1 MQVDVR
7 DHEKLCGEPIEC
19 KCGLKFAFKCNL
31 VAHKKAHPACQ
42 DHSNNNNNMQSTSS
56 VITNNTSSTTN
67 NKKLKRSNNM
77 RHDVED
83 NGTDINHS
91 SSCQDTN
98 CDKSTSSASSD
109 DFVDLCTS
117 RGSQHRSAPAGPS
130 PGRAA
135 STSSCNPVTRSSHE
149 VEARHASNPM
159 QHLDQC
165 MMSSITSGS
174 TVADHQHHPEAHHS
188 FKRARYEFSG
198 MQYCTSGESMWS
210 SNLHYP
216 SGQMSLM
223 STPAATIPNLPSS
236 FTDHQLYSA
245 ASSGHDQLFS
255 TKQYYNSS
263 MQIMCNSDDQPCSF
277 DVIGSDHD
285 HIQQMICI
293 SNSSS
298 MSSAAAAAAAA
309 AGCSFYNDS
318 SGSSFSDHLQHQ
330 IPLTSYINS
339 CSSS

>member
-42 DHSNNNNNMQSTSS
+42 DHSNNNMESTSA
-56 VITNNTSSTTN
+56 VISNNTSSTN
-67 NKKLKRSNNM
+67 KNKKPKRSNNM
-77 RHDVED
+77 RDDVED
-83 NGTDINHS
+83 NGADINHS

-98 CDKSTSSASSD
+98 CDQSTSSATSD

-117 RGSQHRSAPAGPS
+117 HGSQHRSAPAGPTR
-130 PGRAA
+130 GRAA
-135 STSSCNPVTRSSHE
+135 STSGCNPVTSSSHE
-149 VEARHASNPM
+149 VEAHHASNPM

-165 MMSSITSGS
+165 MMSSITTGS

-223 STPAATIPNLPSS
+223 SSPASTIHNLPSS

-263 MQIMCNSDDQPCSF
+263 MQMMCNSDDQPCSF

-285 HIQQMICI
+285 HMQQMICI

-298 MSSAAAAAAAA
+298 MSSAA

>member
-1 MQVDVR
+1 MR
-7 DHEKLCGEPIEC
+7 D
-19 KCGLKFAFKCNL
+19 
-31 VAHKKAHPACQ
+31 
-42 DHSNNNNNMQSTSS
+42 
-56 VITNNTSSTTN
+56 
-67 NKKLKRSNNM
+67 
-77 RHDVED
+77 DVED
-83 NGTDINHS
+83 NGADIKHS

-98 CDKSTSSASSD
+98 CDQSTSSATSD
-109 DFVDLCTS
+109 HFVDLCTS
-117 RGSQHRSAPAGPS
+117 RGSQHRSAPAGPTR
-130 PGRAA
+130 GRAA

-149 VEARHASNPM
+149 VEPHHASNPM

-216 SGQMSLM
+216 SGQMSLI
-223 STPAATIPNLPSS
+223 SSPAATIPNLPSS

-263 MQIMCNSDDQPCSF
+263 MQMMCNSDDQPCSF
-277 DVIGSDHD
+277 DPIGSDHD

-298 MSSAAAAAAAA
+298 MSAAAAAAA

>member
-42 DHSNNNNNMQSTSS
+42 DHTNNNMQSISA
-56 VITNNTSSTTN
+56 VITNNTSST

-77 RHDVED
+77 RDDVED
-83 NGTDINHS
+83 NGADINHS

-98 CDKSTSSASSD
+98 CDQSTSSATSD

-117 RGSQHRSAPAGPS
+117 RGSQHRSAPAGPTR
-130 PGRAA
+130 GRAA
-135 STSSCNPVTRSSHE
+135 STSSCNPVTRSTHE
-149 VEARHASNPM
+149 VEAHHASNPM

-165 MMSSITSGS
+165 MMSCITSGG
-174 TVADHQHHPEAHHS
+174 TVVDHHQHPEAHHS

-198 MQYCTSGESMWS
+198 TQYCTSGESMWS

-223 STPAATIPNLPSS
+223 SNPAATIPNLPSS

-277 DVIGSDHD
+277 DVTGSDHD

-298 MSSAAAAAAAA
+298 MSSAAAA
-309 AGCSFYNDS
+309 GCSFYNDS
-318 SGSSFSDHLQHQ
+318 SGSSFSDPLQHQ

>member
-42 DHSNNNNNMQSTSS
+42 DHSNNNMQSTSA

-77 RHDVED
+77 RDDVED
-83 NGTDINHS
+83 NGADVNHS

-98 CDKSTSSASSD
+98 CDQSTSSATSD
-109 DFVDLCTS
+109 EFVDLCTS
-117 RGSQHRSAPAGPS
+117 RGSQHRSAPAGPTR
-130 PGRAA
+130 GRGA
-135 STSSCNPVTRSSHE
+135 STSSCNPVTRSWHE
-149 VEARHASNPM
+149 VEAHHASNPM

-165 MMSSITSGS
+165 MMSCITSGGA
-174 TVADHQHHPEAHHS
+174 VADHHHHPEAHHS

-198 MQYCTSGESMWS
+198 TQYCSSGECMWS

-216 SGQMSLM
+216 SGQMSLT
-223 STPAATIPNLPSS
+223 SNPAATAATILNLPSS

-245 ASSGHDQLFS
+245 ASCGHDQLVS

-263 MQIMCNSDDQPCSF
+263 MQIMCNSDDEPCSF

-298 MSSAAAAAAAA
+298 MSSSAAAAAA
-309 AGCSFYNDS
+309 CSFYNDS
-318 SGSSFSDHLQHQ
+318 LASSFSDHLQHQ